1 MISNSIYRTWLWIGC
16 RFRYIQKYNLVRD
29 KAMLEARKALEK
41 AFTPQ
46 LKKLLNDKVLTDNTE

>member
-1 MISNSIYRTWLWIGC
+1 
-16 RFRYIQKYNLVRD
+16 
-29 KAMLEARKALEK
+29 MLEARKALEK